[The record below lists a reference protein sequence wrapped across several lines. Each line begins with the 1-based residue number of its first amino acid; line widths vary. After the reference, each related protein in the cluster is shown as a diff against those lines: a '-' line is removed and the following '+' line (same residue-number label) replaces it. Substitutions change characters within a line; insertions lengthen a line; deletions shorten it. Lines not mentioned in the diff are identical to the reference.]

1 MRQRREARGCE
12 RVAVFIDGA
21 NLHYAAR
28 GLGFQIDFA
37 ALLDFFGS
45 STYLVRAY
53 YYTAML
59 ETEDYNPVRRLAD
72 WLGYNGYRVV
82 SKPAK
87 DQMDASGRRFIK
99 GNMDVDLAVD
109 MMEIAPL
116 VDHVVLFSGD
126 GDFRRLVE
134 TVQRKGVRVT
144 VVSTLE
150 TQPPMIADELRR
162 QADEFIDLV
171 DIEERIARRQ
181 ADPAPA
187 PRDPVAAPA
196 PAAPAAPRG
205 ATPAQPFGDMPDLE

>member
-1 MRQRREARGCE
+1 MRQRRDSGGRE

-28 GLGFQIDFA
+28 GLAFQVDFA
-37 ALLDFFGS
+37 ALLDFFGQ

-109 MMEIAPL
+109 MMEIAPA

-126 GDFRRLVE
+126 GDFRRLIE
-134 TVQRKGVRVT
+134 AVQRKGVRVT

-150 TQPPMIADELRR
+150 TQPPMVADELRR
-162 QADEFIDLV
+162 QADEFIDLA
-171 DIEERIARRQ
+171 DIESRIARRQ
-181 ADPAPA
+181 AEAPPPPREDAPVPAS
-187 PRDPVAAPA
+187 
-196 PAAPAAPRG
+196 PRG
-205 ATPAQPFGDMPDLE
+205 ATPAQPFGEMPDLEG